1 MNFKR
6 ITTIIL
12 LAALGVFILTRIDRS
27 LWQIIFGVVYLN
39 FMYLMDALFIFI
51 DYSDDN

>member
-12 LAALGVFILTRIDRS
+12 LSVLGIFILTRIDRS
-27 LWQIIFGVVYLN
+27 LWQIIFGVCYLN
-39 FMYLMDALFIFI
+39 FMYLMDALFIVT
-51 DYSDDN
+51 DYPDDN